1 MPCFGTIAGSH
12 KSDDGAGPYFFGA
25 REWIL
30 KIYFVW
36 IFRWS
41 SLFLHLNGH
50 CTVIFSVF
58 NCFCV
63 CVFQEGISCSNVN
76 HVHCDDHVLT
86 TVIYKQISTIFQ
98 VIMYFLTSRSVLFFR
113 QLCILYTSI
122 SVFFVQA
129 ISCIFLVQSASKSLI
144 KFLICIQSGIR
155 HWIWWCWR
163 YGSN

>member
-1 MPCFGTIAGSH
+1 MPCFGAIAGSH
-12 KSDDGAGPYFFGA
+12 KYDDGAGPYFFGS

-41 SLFLHLNGH
+41 SLFLHLNGR
-50 CTVIFSVF
+50 CTVIFFLYSTVFVSVF
-58 NCFCV
+58 FRR
-63 CVFQEGISCSNVN
+63 EY

-86 TVIYKQISTIFQ
+86 TVIYKQISTIFL
-98 VIMYFLTSRSVLFFR
+98 VIMYFLTSKSVLFFR

-122 SVFFVQA
+122 SVFFQA
-129 ISCIFLVQSASKSLI
+129 ISCIFLVQSASKSPI

-155 HWIWWCWR
+155 HCIWWCWR